1 MSETSVPAPAPAPP
15 AAGAVVLAGS
25 SGPSR
30 PAGPPRAALQPL
42 PRWLPFEWIVAS
54 RFLAEGRTQ
63 TAFIIGGIAI
73 GVGVIVF
80 MSALLSG
87 LQANFVRRALTGQ
100 PHIQLLPPKEV
111 VRPLRGGDGDAGG
124 NAAGGAPA
132 ALPGPIVQA
141 PLQRLKSIDQWQ
153 AVASQIRALPEVLVV
168 APVVGGSALVLRGD
182 ASRSISVTGMEPE
195 SYFRIVPMHEKVVR
209 GSARVTGSD
218 ILIGTELASDLG
230 VGVGDKLRVTAAS
243 GSANTLTI
251 TGVFDLGS
259 KGANTRSTFMALRT
273 AQSLMGLPGGV
284 SVLDVTV
291 ADVYAAETAA
301 RRITALTGVQADSWI
316 KTNEQF
322 FSAVSAQTTA
332 NTAIRFFVALSV
344 AFGIA
349 SVLVVSVVQKSREI
363 GILRAMG
370 ISRAQIMRVF
380 LLQGGLLGLGG
391 ALAGSGLGAL
401 ALMAWQRFARNADG
415 TPMFALSFEPR
426 LFVLALGLA
435 TLTGLLAALAPALRA
450 ARLDPVVAIRG

>member
-1 MSETSVPAPAPAPP
+1 MTGADAAVPAPAAPLPRTALPA
-15 AAGAVVLAGS
+15 
-25 SGPSR
+25 
-30 PAGPPRAALQPL
+30 L
-42 PRWLPFEWIVAS
+42 PRWLPFEWIVAI
-54 RFLAEGRTQ
+54 RFLTEGRMQ
-63 TAFIIGGIAI
+63 TAFIVGGVAI

-100 PHIQLLPPKEV
+100 AHLQLLPPKEA
-111 VRPLRGGDGDAGG
+111 VRPLRGAPEREGVDTATG
-124 NAAGGAPA
+124 NEGA
-132 ALPGPIVQA
+132 IVQP

-153 AVASQIRALPEVLVV
+153 SLAAQMRALPEVAVV
-168 APVVGGSALVLRGD
+168 SAAATGSALVVRGD
-182 ASRSISVTGMEPE
+182 ASRAISLVGMDPE
-195 SYFRIVPMHEKVVR
+195 TYFRIVPMPEKMVR
-209 GSARVTGSD
+209 GSARVGSGD
-218 ILIGTELASDLG
+218 ILVGTELASDLG
-230 VGVGDKLRVTAAS
+230 VGVGDKLRITAAR
-243 GSANTLTI
+243 GAAATLTI

-259 KGANTRSTFMALRT
+259 KGANARTTFVALRT
-273 AQSLMGLPGGV
+273 AQSLLGLPGGV

-291 ADVYAAETAA
+291 HDIYGAEQLAQ
-301 RRITALTGVQADSWI
+301 RITRTTGVQADSWI

-322 FSAVSAQTTA
+322 FAAVSAQTTA

-370 ISRAQIMRVF
+370 ISRGQVLRVF

-391 ALAGSGLGAL
+391 ALAGSLLGVTAL
-401 ALMAWQRFARNADG
+401 ALWQRLQRNPDG
-415 TPMFALSFEPR
+415 TPLFPLSFEPA
-426 LFVLALGLA
+426 LFVAAIVVA
-435 TLTGLLAALAPALRA
+435 TVTGLIAAFAPALRA